1 MIREITVKSEGL
13 FTLVLLARLPAIMVK
28 KTHVDNCSIVL
39 EEKAGERLMN
49 DSRGGAF
56 YELSER
62 VEKG

>member
-1 MIREITVKSEGL
+1 MKSEAM
-13 FTLVLLARLPAIMVK
+13 FTLLSLARLHAVMVK
-28 KTHVDNCSIVL
+28 NTHVDNCSIVL
-39 EEKAGERLMN
+39 KEKAGERLMN